1 MDLWL
6 PRILDGILFSWLFNK
21 LPSADEQGWPE
32 VAATILFEFSLK
44 RHLFEH
50 WRTSLCSTAA
60 TNDGSNDRP
69 SIAIVSLDWKDL
81 SRIGYSMIS
90 TCE

>member
-6 PRILDGILFSWLFNK
+6 TRILDGILFSWLFNQ
-21 LPSADEQGWPE
+21 LPSVDEQGWLE

-50 WRTSLCSTAA
+50 WRTSLCSTAT
-60 TNDGSNDRP
+60 TNEDAKG
-69 SIAIVSLDWKDL
+69 
-81 SRIGYSMIS
+81 SMIGPWIEIRY
-90 TCE
+90 CLAWQ